1 MRAVAFVAMIS
12 SSLVAAPPRA
22 LAKGSELPAAS
33 VCAGAEAATAAAA
46 TEVASMR
53 CLVNWV
59 RARHGLP
66 PIRESSQ
73 LDRSSGLRAGA
84 IRRCGDFS
92 HTPCGQPFE
101 QPFVRAGYLRRS
113 GLVGENLA
121 WGGSSLGSP
130 RATLASWL
138 RSPPH
143 RANLLRPG
151 WRDFGLVLARGQLFG
166 NESVSLWVLQFG
178 RR

>member
-1 MRAVAFVAMIS
+1 MT

-22 LAKGSELPAAS
+22 LAKGSELPPAS
-33 VCAGAEAATAAAA
+33 TCPGSEAATAAAA

-53 CLVNWV
+53 CLVNWI
-59 RARHGLP
+59 RARNGLAQV
-66 PIRESSQ
+66 RESEQ

-84 IRRCGDFS
+84 IRRCGQFS
-92 HTPCGQPFE
+92 HTPCGQAFV
-101 QPFVRAGYLRRS
+101 QPFVRAGYLKRS

-138 RSPPH
+138 ASPPH

-151 WRDFGLVLARGQLFG
+151 WRDFGLVLARGRLFG
-166 NESVSLWVLQFG
+166 NPDVSLWVLQFG